1 MRGGNQGGP
10 SPWQQ
15 GSVPQQQQQQ
25 FHPQQQQP
33 QQQRQYQQPQMMQQ
47 QRQQQQPGNWGA
59 NPAWGNQSGQ
69 GNNHDFDTMN
79 FIEKNF
85 FSPMP
90 IANIPI
96 IYFLVIIGQMMGGGG
111 YGNMANN
118 GGMNQGMRG
127 ANQGGGMNQP
137 WSGQMGNPQG
147 AQMRQQPQQV
157 YKNFAYSLDL
167 PSKLLYP

>member
-1 MRGGNQGGP
+1 ML
-10 SPWQQ
+10 
-15 GSVPQQQQQQ
+15 
-25 FHPQQQQP
+25 
-33 QQQRQYQQPQMMQQ
+33 
-47 QRQQQQPGNWGA
+47 
-59 NPAWGNQSGQ
+59 
-69 GNNHDFDTMN
+69 
-79 FIEKNF
+79 
-85 FSPMP
+85 

-157 YKNFAYSLDL
+157 NKNLRVLPRLTLNLFISL
-167 PSKLLYP
+167 KFTHYQII

>member
-1 MRGGNQGGP
+1 
-10 SPWQQ
+10 
-15 GSVPQQQQQQ
+15 
-25 FHPQQQQP
+25 
-33 QQQRQYQQPQMMQQ
+33 
-47 QRQQQQPGNWGA
+47 
-59 NPAWGNQSGQ
+59 
-69 GNNHDFDTMN
+69 
-79 FIEKNF
+79 
-85 FSPMP
+85 MP

-157 YKNFAYSLDL
+157 NKNLRVL
-167 PSKLLYP
+167 PRLTLKLCYNLYIFKVCVLSNNSNTLQAWGGGGPNHQGGQGYPGSQQWGGFNR